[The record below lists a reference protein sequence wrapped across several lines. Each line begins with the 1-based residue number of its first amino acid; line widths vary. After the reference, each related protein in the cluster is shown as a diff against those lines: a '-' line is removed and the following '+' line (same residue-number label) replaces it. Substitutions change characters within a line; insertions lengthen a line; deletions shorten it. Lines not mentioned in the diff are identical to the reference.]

1 MTVTTQ
7 DPDSINT
14 GAVLRRWLDREDS
27 EISALHAAQEA

>member
-14 GAVLRRWLDREDS
+14 GAVLRRWLDWDDAK
-27 EISALHAAQEA
+27 IAALHAAQEA